1 MCTAPVFNTVHGIRL
16 SAMPRELCCKCREVK
31 DVRLCADDLL
41 CKDCDADNER
51 QLAAIRASNT
61 GGKLS
66 SAVGSRQTT
75 ECLPKSRGAQVAVS
89 LPSVSESRSTTM
101 ISTNPTTTP
110 SVHSSV
116 THDADTVLP
125 VNTAATSSDKSFG
138 PSIAAASCSA
148 VVISELLSYLQFY
161 RSKSTPDNLHKTIV
175 HFFLPSEIAEA
186 KRKVVSLFETYLI
199 DCPFK
204 VVRRQ
209 SQLRSAHDAE
219 TEDIIAIFTTLD
231 NLDVL
236 KSYLFV
242 AANFDRLPKYG
253 PEELNICSIADRQSR
268 LDYDVQTLAHSV
280 EDARISANIGNQ
292 LEGCMVTLQG
302 HMDKLSAAC
311 DKVLAVAA
319 TTRPSLAAADVN
331 SSRRSTGSS
340 TMERADAPAVKSDT
354 RRNVIVSGVAENR
367 NPAEWSKTV
376 ANALGIA
383 AGREVS
389 FDDAFRLGKYSPD
402 KPPRPI
408 LVKMHVPWDKRLV
421 IIGARRLRDHPEFR
435 RIYLR
440 DDLPLADRRRDTL
453 ERLKHKA
460 ERENRNVAVSEDG
473 VLSIDGIACFSLQS
487 GFINNVSD
495 GGN

>member
-1 MCTAPVFNTVHGIRL
+1 
-16 SAMPRELCCKCREVK
+16 
-31 DVRLCADDLL
+31 
-41 CKDCDADNER
+41 
-51 QLAAIRASNT
+51 
-61 GGKLS
+61 
-66 SAVGSRQTT
+66 
-75 ECLPKSRGAQVAVS
+75 LPA
-89 LPSVSESRSTTM
+89 
-101 ISTNPTTTP
+101 
-110 SVHSSV
+110 
-116 THDADTVLP
+116 
-125 VNTAATSSDKSFG
+125 NTAATSSDKSYV
-138 PSIAAASCSA
+138 PSTAAASCSA
-148 VVISELLSYLQFY
+148 VVINELLSYLQFY

-186 KRKVVSLFETYLI
+186 KRKVVSLFETYLV

-219 TEDIIAIFTTLD
+219 TEDIIAIFTALD

-236 KSYLFV
+236 KTYQFV

-292 LEGCMVTLQG
+292 LEGCMVTLQD
-302 HMDKLSAAC
+302 HIDKLSAAC

-319 TTRPSLAAADVN
+319 TARPSLAAVDIN
-331 SSRRSTGSS
+331 SSRRSQPQLLSATGSS
-340 TMERADAPAVKSDT
+340 PTEFAAAPAVKSDT
-354 RRNVIVSGVAENR
+354 RCNVIVSGVAENR

-421 IIGARRLRDHPEFR
+421 ISGARRLKDHPEFR
-435 RIYLR
+435 RIYMR
-440 DDLPLADRRRDTL
+440 DDKPLADRRRDTL
-453 ERLKHKA
+453 ERMKHRA

>member
-1 MCTAPVFNTVHGIRL
+1 MLIPFYPA
-16 SAMPRELCCKCREVK
+16 
-31 DVRLCADDLL
+31 
-41 CKDCDADNER
+41 
-51 QLAAIRASNT
+51 
-61 GGKLS
+61 
-66 SAVGSRQTT
+66 
-75 ECLPKSRGAQVAVS
+75 
-89 LPSVSESRSTTM
+89 
-101 ISTNPTTTP
+101 
-110 SVHSSV
+110 
-116 THDADTVLP
+116 
-125 VNTAATSSDKSFG
+125 NTAATSSDNSYSL
-138 PSIAAASCSA
+138 PTAAASCSV

-161 RSKSTPDNLHKTIV
+161 RSKSTVDNLHRTIV

-186 KRKVVSLFETYLI
+186 KRKVVSLFETYLA

-219 TEDIIAIFTTLD
+219 TEDIIAIFTALD

-236 KSYLFV
+236 KTYQFV

-268 LDYDVQTLAHSV
+268 LDYDIQALAHSV
-280 EDARISANIGNQ
+280 EDARISANIGDQ
-292 LEGCMVTLQG
+292 LEGYTATLRD
-302 HMDKLSAAC
+302 HIDKLSAAC

-319 TTRPSLAAADVN
+319 TALPSPAAVDIN
-331 SSRRSTGSS
+331 SSRRSRPQPQILSATGSS
-340 TMERADAPAVKSDT
+340 PTESAAAPAVKSDT
-354 RRNVIVSGVAENR
+354 RCNVIISGVAENR

-376 ANALGIA
+376 ANALGTA

-421 IIGARRLRDHPEFR
+421 ICGARRLKDHPEFR
-435 RIYLR
+435 RIYIR
-440 DDLPLADRRRDTL
+440 DDIPLADRRRDTL
-453 ERLKHKA
+453 ERMKRRA
-460 ERENRNVAVSEDG
+460 ERENRNVAVSESG
-473 VLSIDGIACFSLQS
+473 VLSIDGIARFSLQN
-487 GFINNVSD
+487 GFVNNVSD